1 MLFSSITFLYYFLP
15 AVLVIYYL
23 TPAKVKNLI
32 LFLASFVFYLWGE
45 PKYSVLLLFSVTAG
59 YMGGRCIEYQRQKKC
74 VCAADPA
81 DRSGKYK
88 GGHDRLVVGIFT
100 AMTLGLLV
108 FFKYMD
114 FLADSVNRILGTH
127 VPMVQIALP
136 VGISFYT
143 FQIIS
148 YYVDVYRGE
157 VAAEHN
163 FVDFAAY
170 VTMFPQLIAGP
181 IVRFQS
187 VQAELKHREITW
199 EKNGEGAARFVCGLC
214 KKVLIA
220 DSLAPLV
227 STLQNISETAA
238 KAESAVTTGIRAE
251 GAGIGTLGYW
261 VLALAFMLQLYYDF
275 SGYSDMAI
283 GLGKIL
289 GFTFPENFRYPFI
302 SKSISEFWR
311 RWHITLG
318 GWFRDYLYIP
328 LGGNRVSV
336 LRWCFNMFVVWLLS
350 GLWHGAG
357 WNFAL
362 WGLYFGVFLSAE
374 KLIGKKW
381 KERSFKIA
389 DISANN
395 DSNGGNRKNMFLIYA
410 RNSIEHGYVLLVVLF
425 SFVIFRVESVRE
437 IKEQLLGL
445 AGSYGNAMTPMAAYE
460 IKSCL
465 ILLLIACAGAT
476 PFPAM
481 CVQRL
486 KNTNMW
492 KKPGWLLQSC
502 YILTGLV
509 LATAFLL
516 GSSVHPFL
524 YFRF

>member
-1 MLFSSITFLYYFLP
+1 
-15 AVLVIYYL
+15 
-23 TPAKVKNLI
+23 
-32 LFLASFVFYLWGE
+32 
-45 PKYSVLLLFSVTAG
+45 
-59 YMGGRCIEYQRQKKC
+59 MGK
-74 VCAADPA
+74 
-81 DRSGKYK
+81 
-88 GGHDRLVVGIFT
+88 T
-100 AMTLGLLV
+100 
-108 FFKYMD
+108 
-114 FLADSVNRILGTH
+114 
-127 VPMVQIALP
+127 
-136 VGISFYT
+136 
-143 FQIIS
+143 
-148 YYVDVYRGE
+148 
-157 VAAEHN
+157 
-163 FVDFAAY
+163 
-170 VTMFPQLIAGP
+170 
-181 IVRFQS
+181 
-187 VQAELKHREITW
+187 
-199 EKNGEGAARFVCGLC
+199 GEGAARFVCGLC
-214 KKVLIA
+214 KKGLIA

-227 STLQNISETAA
+227 SAMQNISETAA
-238 KAESAVTTGIRAE
+238 KTEAVVTTGIRAE

-275 SGYSDMAI
+275 SGYSEYGNRTRKNI
-283 GLGKIL
+283 RFYVPGEFQVSFYL
-289 GFTFPENFRYPFI
+289 
-302 SKSISEFWR
+302 KSISEFWR
-311 RWHITLG
+311 RWHMTLG

-395 DSNGGNRKNMFLIYA
+395 DSNGGNRKNMFLICA

-460 IKSCL
+460 IKSYL

-492 KKPGWLLQSC
+492 KKSGWLLQSC
-502 YILTGLV
+502 YILTGWCLLRHFCWEVRYIRFIFPV
-509 LATAFLL
+509 LGRVSGKPHSSDT
-516 GSSVHPFL
+516 GSL
-524 YFRF
+524 MRRAEAWIGRKK